1 MGAERHGLPPA
12 ACGLSYPNRQSF
24 RRPARLDWRE
34 PCRPG
39 SFAGARPGKHLSPA
53 AARLVEVLSG
63 ILIMKR
69 VAVLAAATLA
79 LGADGQAV
87 AGPLLAARSTE
98 EVFTRKGDDPYVL
111 AVRAYIWGYP
121 LVRAAQLRLNATR
134 PDDPF
139 ALRAPSEAGAALNTL
154 GRARQLASPAT
165 RIGVAPNNDTLYVLG
180 FIDTARGAFV
190 LETPD
195 FGRRYYTIQFGQADT
210 TTDVSL
216 GQRTHGGRLPRVL
229 LHGPSFRGKVP
240 AGMIGV
246 PSRQRYLMIAGR
258 ILVDGPVDLPA
269 VHALQDGIRLYPFA
283 GHTADNVPSAQRPL
297 TSPASNVPEN
307 LRWAEMI
314 GAVLR
319 DWRVGPREKSLVA
332 SFRRIGISPERGF
345 LPDRLD
351 EAQRAA
357 VAEGLADGAAIVRRK
372 TEAAG
377 HKVNGWSIN
386 YRGASFGNDFLLR
399 AAVAMDQI
407 YIMDAREALYAS
419 ARVDAG
425 GKALSGRNRYRL
437 RFAPGKLPPIDA
449 FWSVT
454 MYHDKGFLVDN
465 PIDRWSI
472 GDRTPGLRHDADGSL
487 DIVIQHDPP
496 PPHDRANWLPAPEGG
511 FMLLMRLYN
520 PRAKMRDG
528 KWKPPLV
535 VILEANE
542 EASAGLHLQHAGET
556 ERNPTNE

>member
-1 MGAERHGLPPA
+1 M
-12 ACGLSYPNRQSF
+12 
-24 RRPARLDWRE
+24 
-34 PCRPG
+34 
-39 SFAGARPGKHLSPA
+39 
-53 AARLVEVLSG
+53 
-63 ILIMKR
+63 LIMKR
-69 VAVLAAATLA
+69 VAFVGAATLA
-79 LGADGQAV
+79 LGAAGQAV
-87 AGPLLAARSTE
+87 AGPLLSARSTE
-98 EVFTRKGDDPYVL
+98 EIFAGKSEDPYVL

-139 ALRAPSEAGAALNTL
+139 AMRAPSEAGAALNTL
-154 GRARQLASPAT
+154 GRARQLATPAT

-180 FIDTARGAFV
+180 FLDTARGAFV
-190 LETPD
+190 FETPD

-216 GQRTHGGRLPRVL
+216 GQRTHGRRLPRVF

-258 ILVDGPVDLPA
+258 ILVDGPADLPA
-269 VHALQDGIRLYPFA
+269 VHVLQDGIRLYPFSRRTT
-283 GHTADNVPSAQRPL
+283 GNVPPAQRPL
-297 TSPASNVPEN
+297 TNPASGIPET

-332 SFRRIGISPERGF
+332 SFRRIGISRERGF
-345 LPDRLD
+345 LPGQLD
-351 EAQRAA
+351 DPQRAA

-372 TEAAG
+372 TQAAG
-377 HKVNGWSIN
+377 DEVNGWSIN
-386 YRGASFGNDFLLR
+386 YRGASFENDFLLR

-407 YIMDAREALYAS
+407 YIMDSREALYAS

-425 GKALSGRNRYRL
+425 GQALTGRNRYRL
-437 RFAPGKLPPIDA
+437 RFGPGELPPVDA

-465 PIDRWSI
+465 PVDRWSI
-472 GDRTPGLRHDADGSL
+472 GDRTPGLRHEVDGSL

-496 PPHDRANWLPAPEGG
+496 PPRDRANWLPAPEGG

-520 PRAKMRDG
+520 PREEIRAR
-528 KWKPPLV
+528 KWKPPPVMMLAAD
-535 VILEANE
+535 EKA
-542 EASAGLHLQHAGET
+542 AAG
-556 ERNPTNE
+556 N